1 MSTHTSPASSAGS
14 GGPPPSDGRLTRAQR
29 KALLAGTIGNTV
41 EWVDWAL
48 YSIFVKVI
56 SEVFFPKA
64 EGAVALLSTLAVFA
78 VGFVVRPV
86 GAAVLGAYA
95 DRHGRKKG
103 LTLTVGLMA
112 GASFVIAL
120 TPGYGAI
127 GVAAPVVLLVARLLQ
142 GFSAGGEFGS
152 ATTFLVE
159 TAPHRKAYYASWQ
172 VASQGIS
179 MFLASAFG
187 YVLFNQLSKEDLY
200 SWGWRIPFVIGCLI
214 GPVGLYIRARLSE
227 PKEFTDSTPNE
238 APIRATFT
246 EHLGRVLTG
255 SACVGV
261 ATISVYLILFMPT
274 YAVKNLGVP
283 ASAAYLGGVVAGIV
297 TMVGVPLVG
306 RLADR
311 VGPARVMVWAAVGA
325 LVLAWPLFAI
335 VIASPTVPVLVVSI
349 GLLGVIMAFYFGP
362 LPALLTTLFPSD
374 VRATGVSVAYNVG
387 VTVMGGIAPLVL
399 TWLIGL
405 TGSLNAPS
413 VYYMVVAVVSLVGL
427 TVARRRYGAA

>member
-1 MSTHTSPASSAGS
+1 MTLTATPTDVT
-14 GGPPPSDGRLTRAQR
+14 PERLAEAR
-29 KALLAGTIGNTV
+29 KAVLSSSIGAAL
-41 EWVDWAL
+41 EWFDIIVYA
-48 YSIFVKVI
+48 SFAIVI
-56 SEVFFPKA
+56 AENFFP
-64 EGAVALLSTLAVFA
+64 EGDQTLGLLLTFA
-78 VGFVVRPV
+78 TFAISYLVRP
-86 GAAVLGAYA
+86 LGGMLIGGYG
-95 DRHGRKKG
+95 DRHGRKKA
-103 LTLTVGLMA
+103 LTLTLLLMMVGTVLMA
-112 GASFVIAL
+112 
-120 TPGYGAI
+120 
-127 GVAAPVVLLVARLLQ
+127 AAPTHAMVGAWAGVIILVSRLVQ

-187 YVLFNQLSKEDLY
+187 YVLFTQLSKEDLY

-214 GPVGLYIRARLSE
+214 GPVGLYIRAHLTE
-227 PKEFTDSTPNE
+227 PKEFTENTPNE

-246 EHLGRVLTG
+246 EHLGRVVTG

-283 ASAAYLGGVVAGIV
+283 ASAAYLGGVVAGVV
-297 TMVGVPLVG
+297 TVVGVPLVG
-306 RLADR
+306 RLPDR
-311 VGPARVMVWAAVGA
+311 VGPVR
-325 LVLAWPLFAI
+325 VLAWPLFA
-335 VIASPTVPVLVVSI
+335 VVLASPTVPVLVISI
-349 GLLGVIMAFYFGP
+349 GILGVIMAFYFGP

-413 VYYMVVAVVSLVGL
+413 VYYMAVAVISLVGL
-427 TVARRRYGAA
+427 AIARRRYDVR